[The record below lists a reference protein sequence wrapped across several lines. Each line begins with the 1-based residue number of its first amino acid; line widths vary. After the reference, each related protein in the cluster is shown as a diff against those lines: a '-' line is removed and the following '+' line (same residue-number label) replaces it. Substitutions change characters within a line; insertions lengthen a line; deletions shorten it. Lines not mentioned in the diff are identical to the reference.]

1 MKNSISL
8 PYIFLF
14 HITLFNLLQSHYC
27 YVLPLDEGSD
37 LIQQTCKQTPHYDLC
52 VSSLESNPESS
63 GSDLKG
69 LAHIMVDIV
78 LSKAT
83 DTLGFIGTLLKKEP
97 DPQLEKALAYC
108 AELYIPVVK
117 YSLPQA
123 IDALTG
129 GFFGFAFYGIS
140 DATKQTEACEKNFSG
155 SNKSPL
161 AERNS
166 LLHDLSEVAAAIT
179 NILLKG

>member
-8 PYIFLF
+8 AYIFLF
-14 HITLFNLLQSHYC
+14 HITLFTLFQSHYC
-27 YVLPLDEGSD
+27 YVLPLDAGND
-37 LIQQTCKQTPHYDLC
+37 LIEKTCKRTPHYDLC

-63 GSDLKG
+63 YSDLKG
-69 LAHIMVDIV
+69 LAHIMVNIV

-83 DTLGFIGTLLKKEP
+83 DTLDFIRALLKQEP
-97 DPQLEKALAYC
+97 NTELEKSLAYC

-129 GFFGFAFYGIS
+129 GYFGFANYGIL
-140 DATKQTEACEKNFSG
+140 DAAKQTQACEKNFSG

-166 LLHDLSEVAAAIT
+166 LLHDLSEVAAAII